1 MGWSISSAKQK
12 KKKTKK
18 LDLSDKELKIVVYD
32 EVI

>member
-12 KKKTKK
+12 KKTKR
-18 LDLSDKELKIVVYD
+18 LDLSDKELKIMVYD